1 MLLGASESFAMLR
14 VTTLLLKI
22 ESKVVHSCP
31 VLCDPLDGSPP
42 GSSVHWIFQAR
53 IMKWVAI
60 PFSRGFSRPRYQIQV
75 SCITGGFFT
84 IWATGGAQII
94 TERPILKYVWKTMAY
109 NKKESCAF
117 KTGLLRIFKKVL
129 CWFVMNLKEG
139 NMISIIL

>member
-1 MLLGASESFAMLR
+1 MLLGASESFAIT
-14 VTTLLLKI
+14 VATLLLKI
-22 ESKVVHSCP
+22 ESKVVQSCP

-42 GSSVHWIFQAR
+42 GSSVQAR

-60 PFSRGFSRPRYQIQV
+60 LFSRRFSRPRYQIQV

-117 KTGLLRIFKKVL
+117 KTVLLRIFKKVYCVGL
-129 CWFVMNLKEG
+129 LWIWKKATW
-139 NMISIIL
+139 